1 MHFKTEMMDTEVPKV
16 LHDFVRIAGLR
27 IWEKR
32 LAWLEEQV
40 GQETGMRRFWI
51 ERCGLELGLLTVARQ
66 YADTG
71 GIAGGELSA
80 EEQRFLSFAAMMV
93 RCHERLSNPARK
105 RLKGMLRDAAR
116 QDTGLGSIA
125 YEMKIAAHLM
135 SKGFEVEFRDLE
147 GKTGCDF
154 LVTKD
159 DARAEIECKFMS
171 GDIGRKIH
179 RKRLYQLG
187 DRVSKTM
194 QDYVNKL
201 RTGVFIRLVIPDRLH
216 GKEEYQTMLAEL
228 LSRAIFGGRQLEDSH
243 GNRVTVQEFDIEVVT
258 GEWETTS
265 GFDREGF
272 RETLL
277 RHFGVLNKCSLAYFR
292 PKQSAIVVVVE
303 SKRNDKVLDA
313 MQRQLLKAA
322 KSQFSGDLPAMLCC
336 HLVDVTEE
344 QLLSLGNHGG
354 EGTGLDQMTEDLI
367 MRRPHLYS
375 VSYSAPGRVHSDL
388 KGNGGESEE
397 SYREKGPAR
406 TRFNGKHPLFGDRR
420 LSIFSSGPP

>member
-16 LHDFVRIAGLR
+16 LHDFVRIAGPR

-40 GQETGMRRFWI
+40 GQQTGMRRFWM

-71 GIAGGELSA
+71 GIAVRELSA
-80 EEQRFLSFAAMMV
+80 EEQRFLSFAAMVV

-116 QDTGLGSIA
+116 QDRGLGPVA
-125 YEMKIAAHLM
+125 YEMKIAANLM

-147 GKTGCDF
+147 GKKGCDF

-159 DARAEIECKFMS
+159 DSRAEIECKFMS

-179 RKRLYQLG
+179 RKRLYQLA

-194 QDYVNKL
+194 QDYVSKL

-216 GKEEYQTMLAEL
+216 GREEYQTMLAEL
-228 LSRAIFGGRQLEDSH
+228 LSRSMFGGRGLEDSQ
-243 GNRVTVQEFDIEVVT
+243 GNRVAVQEFDIEVVT
-258 GEWETTS
+258 GEWETTA

-303 SKRNDKVLDA
+303 SKRNDKVLDG

-354 EGTGLDQMTEDLI
+354 EGTELDQMTDDLI
-367 MRRPHLYS
+367 KRRPHLYS